1 MMIISDYFGW
11 PGIETFLNDP
21 MLSSSSMPS
30 SYFLDWE
37 DEHKETN
44 AIVAAAGSCDG
55 VEKRSAAA
63 ASKKPGS
70 RHHLRGGSKAQ
81 TLSRE
86 TISKYF
92 NVPISKAAKEMN
104 VGLTHLKRRC
114 RTLGIRRWPHRKLA
128 SLQTL
133 IHNVQELVGKGE
145 AAGKEEAAVEVLE
158 MEKKK
163 MEENPDM
170 ELDETTKRLRQAC
183 FKANYRRRRLLQE
196 FD

>member
-1 MMIISDYFGW
+1 
-11 PGIETFLNDP
+11 

-37 DEHKETN
+37 DEHKET
-44 AIVAAAGSCDG
+44 AATVAAAGSRDG
-55 VEKRSAAA
+55 VEKWSPAAP
-63 ASKKPGS
+63 SKKPRS
-70 RHHLRGGSKAQ
+70 RHHRGGSKAQ

-133 IHNVQELVGKGE
+133 IHNVQELVGEGGD
-145 AAGKEEAAVEVLE
+145 AAGKEEAVEVLE
-158 MEKKK
+158 MEKRK

-183 FKANYRRRRLLQE
+183 FKANYRRRRLIQE
-196 FD
+196 FN